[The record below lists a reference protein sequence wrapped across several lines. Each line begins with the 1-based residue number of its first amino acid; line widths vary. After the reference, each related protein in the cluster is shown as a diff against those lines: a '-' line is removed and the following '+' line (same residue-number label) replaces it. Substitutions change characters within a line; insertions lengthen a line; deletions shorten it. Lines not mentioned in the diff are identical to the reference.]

1 MQVDNRW
8 IDTSRISLEGLL
20 NTRDLGGCPAAGG
33 LRVRSGRLLR
43 SGMLARAKGRDI
55 EILKAEYGLRTVVD
69 FRTPTEASQMP
80 DPAIEGV
87 RYVSAP
93 LLDEENLGVTR
104 EAKVDF
110 TDYVGQMLFYV
121 KTAGTDIGAYFEK
134 TYPAIATGEGAMRQL
149 RRFFDVLLEQE
160 EGAVL
165 YHCTAGKDR
174 VGTATALLLSA
185 LGVPRELIVEDF
197 LFTNA
202 CLREETEGMMRA
214 AAART
219 EDEAAVHALAM
230 LNSVRASYLEA
241 VFAAI
246 EARFGS
252 VEAYLSDCMGLT
264 DERLAKLRSMYL
276 A

>member
-1 MQVDNRW
+1 MQVDRQW
-8 IDTSRISLEGLL
+8 IYESRIPLEGLY

-33 LRVRSGRLLR
+33 LHVRRGRLLR

-55 EILKAEYGLRTVVD
+55 EILKAEHGLRTVVD

-87 RYVSAP
+87 RCVAAP

-104 EAKVDF
+104 ETKVDF

-121 KTAGTDIGAYFEK
+121 ETAGTDIGAYFEK

-149 RRFFDVLLEQE
+149 RRFFDTLLGQE

-185 LGVPRELIVEDF
+185 LGVPRELIVADF
-197 LFTNA
+197 LFTNE
-202 CLREETEGMMRA
+202 CLREETESMTRA

-219 EDEAAVHALAM
+219 DDPAAVQALSM
-230 LNSVRASYLEA
+230 LNSVRESYIEA
-241 VFAAI
+241 VFAAV

-252 VEAYLSDCMGLT
+252 VRAYLADAMGLT
-264 DERLAKLRSMYL
+264 DERLARLRAMYL

>member
-1 MQVDNRW
+1 
-8 IDTSRISLEGLL
+8 
-20 NTRDLGGCPAAGG
+20 
-33 LRVRSGRLLR
+33 
-43 SGMLARAKGRDI
+43 
-55 EILKAEYGLRTVVD
+55 
-69 FRTPTEASQMP
+69 MP

-214 AAART
+214 ASAAPKMRRRCT
-219 EDEAAVHALAM
+219 RLRCSTLCGRAIWRR
-230 LNSVRASYLEA
+230 SSPPSRRAS
-241 VFAAI
+241 
-246 EARFGS
+246 ARWRPTFRT
-252 VEAYLSDCMGLT
+252 AW
-264 DERLAKLRSMYL
+264 A
-276 A
+276 